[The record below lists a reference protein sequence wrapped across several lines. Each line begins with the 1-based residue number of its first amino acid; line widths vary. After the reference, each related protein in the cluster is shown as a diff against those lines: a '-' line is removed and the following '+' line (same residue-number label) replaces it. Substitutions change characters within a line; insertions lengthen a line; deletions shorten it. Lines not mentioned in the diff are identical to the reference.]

1 MAIESQLR
9 TAVRDAV
16 NKRSRKPF
24 HWGGLAGYEQLDAIG
39 QELRRVVD
47 TEEPETAYLQRLVMQ
62 VDRTLE
68 ANRALADDLR
78 EAHIW
83 VRRIA
88 DCLRYPPPPTTKPGA
103 EIKPAQDDEPAL
115 TSQVVAEK
123 MEALM
128 QQFSPDLK
136 REPAQ
141 TALYR
146 RWQRIWE
153 TTAADLLSCY
163 DIPGLPQDNLQLEGL
178 FGRLRR
184 HQRRISGRKSTCEL
198 RDFGQYQVLFLAD
211 SEEELLQ
218 QLRQVPLAAY
228 YDHRRRLADAEAPR
242 QFLHRLH
249 RNPATTIKNLLDR
262 HEARR
267 AQLADS
273 CPEPSAEH
281 VHTD

>member
-1 MAIESQLR
+1 MR

-16 NKRSRKPF
+16 NRRSRKPF

-47 TEEPETAYLQRLVMQ
+47 TEEPETAYLQRLAMQ

-68 ANRALADDLR
+68 ANRALADDLQ
-78 EAHIW
+78 EAHTW

-88 DCLRYPPPPTTKPGA
+88 DCLRYPPPPTTKTAG
-103 EIKPAQDDEPAL
+103 EIEPAQDDAPAL
-115 TSQVVAEK
+115 TSQVVAKE

-128 QQFSPDLK
+128 QKFQPDLK

-141 TALYR
+141 AALHG
-146 RWQRIWE
+146 RWHRIWE
-153 TTAADLLSCY
+153 STATDLLSCY

-184 HQRRISGRKSTCEL
+184 HQRRISGRKSTREL
-198 RDFGQYQVLFLAD
+198 RDFGHCQVLFLAD
-211 SEEELLQ
+211 SEEELLE

-228 YDHRRRLADAEAPR
+228 YDHRRRLAKAEEPR

-262 HEARR
+262 HEVRR
-267 AQLADS
+267 AQLADY
-273 CPEPSAEH
+273 CPEPRVECA
-281 VHTD
+281 HTG